1 MGYDVHNIIVSGCP
15 WSIGNG
21 SKSQNRSKGIYESTR
36 SLDIVPQSI
45 RFDQI
50 NQIHLIE
57 GSLLESANFFF
68 VNSIDPLL
76 RRQLGRLADNIK
88 RFKLRFNVGKIAVL
102 HCCIYNFMVLAGRK
116 CRKEGRLSICLV
128 HAEEEFHARLGH
140 SEQAIS
146 SDS

>member
-21 SKSQNRSKGIYESTR
+21 SKSQNRSKGIYESTT

-45 RFDQI
+45 SLRS
-50 NQIHLIE
+50 NQSNSPDRRLPIRVGKKKI
-57 GSLLESANFFF
+57 
-68 VNSIDPLL
+68 VNSVDPLL

-102 HCCIYNFMVLAGRK
+102 QCCIYNFMVLAGRK
-116 CRKEGRLSICLV
+116 YRKEGRLSICLV